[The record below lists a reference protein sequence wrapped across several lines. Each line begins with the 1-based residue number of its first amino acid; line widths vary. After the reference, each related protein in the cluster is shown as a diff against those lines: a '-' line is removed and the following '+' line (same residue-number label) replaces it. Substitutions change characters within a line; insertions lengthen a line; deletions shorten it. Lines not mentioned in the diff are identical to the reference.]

1 MNDYIDEEKDGLAV
15 FVVGDKNNGEKL
27 IQLCFSVPD
36 AENKNADWFTRF
48 YKDGKW
54 HTRHPPYFMTQKE
67 VEDLLKYKFQHV
79 EENMK
84 RLRYARKERP
94 FGIGFRHGTVKATP
108 HSDAPDTTGVG
119 NTDGG
124 FIISIDAGAET
135 VIVNDGGLNA
145 PGNSFSV
152 GAIYGTPPLGGFA
165 GTTSPTS
172 NLYLDFSTPFGV
184 LFGDEFLL
192 GVGGGGGR
200 LFGNDGRWGFD
211 FNRRHKHGELS
222 YELSMLTGIHWYN
235 HAIPGSTISALNM
248 RSAFD
253 VRGSSRQNEPVDTR
267 KSVPSHGCEFVMVSV
282 GRADVLAGR
291 SAEEIIK
298 DLEQNMSYWLYG
310 YVNIVMKIPLFDLTD
325 EQYSVATEVNLWFES
340 MGDTV
345 YGMIGKRIIVVDS
358 EERYASSARKRF
370 IYKNSNNLADGFTML
385 GAKSFAQLLYIP
397 TISNWAPNKIN
408 AFKLMS
414 ITDPENPPAGWLK
427 KVKLKL
433 MQDDKVIEAEYDE
446 AENPTQ
452 VIEVKNEFNFLYSPL
467 VRVQIVPEDTG
478 VFGFTSIHLL

>member
-54 HTRHPPYFMTQKE
+54 HTRRPPYFMTQKE
-67 VEDLLKYKFQHV
+67 VEGLLNYKFQPV

-84 RLRYARKERP
+84 RLRYDGKERP
-94 FGIGFRHGTVKATP
+94 FGVGFRHGTVKATP
-108 HSDAPDTTGVG
+108 H
-119 NTDGG
+119 
-124 FIISIDAGAET
+124 AET
-135 VIVNDGGLNA
+135 VIVDDGGLNA

-222 YELSMLTGIHWYN
+222 YELSMLTGMHWYN

-248 RSAFD
+248 RYAFD
-253 VRGSSRQNEPVDTR
+253 VHGSSRQNEPVDTR
-267 KSVPSHGCEFVMVSV
+267 KSVPIHGCEFVMVSV
-282 GRADVLAGR
+282 GRADVLANR
-291 SAEEIIK
+291 SAKEIIK
-298 DLEQNMSYWLYG
+298 DLEQNMSGWLVG
-310 YVNIVMKIPLFDLTD
+310 RVNIVMKIPLFDLTW
-325 EQYSVATEVNLWFES
+325 EQDAVATEVNRWFES

-358 EERYASSARKRF
+358 EERFS
-370 IYKNSNNLADGFTML
+370 YKNGSNLADGFTML
-385 GAKSFAQLLYIP
+385 GAKSFAQNLYMN

-467 VRVQIVPEDTG
+467 VRVQIVPEESG

>member
-1 MNDYIDEEKDGLAV
+1 MNDYKDGLAV

-54 HTRHPPYFMTQKE
+54 HTRRPPYFMTQKE
-67 VEDLLKYKFQHV
+67 VEGLLKYEFQHV

-84 RLRYARKERP
+84 RLRYASKGRP
-94 FGIGFRHGTVKATP
+94 FGVGFRHGVVRTP
-108 HSDAPDTTGVG
+108 YPDTVVV
-119 NTDGG
+119 D
-124 FIISIDAGAET
+124 
-135 VIVNDGGLNA
+135 DGGLNA

-192 GVGGGGGR
+192 GVGGGDGR

-222 YELSMLTGIHWYN
+222 YELSMLTGMHWYN
-235 HAIPGSTISALNM
+235 NTIAGSTISNLNQ
-248 RSAFD
+248 RYSRD
-253 VRGSSRQNEPVDTR
+253 VLGYPQEREPVSTR
-267 KSVPSHGCEFVMVSV
+267 RSVPIHGCEFVMVSV

-291 SAEEIIK
+291 SAEDIIR
-298 DLEQNMSYWLYG
+298 DLESNISGWLVG
-310 YVNIVMKIPLFDLTD
+310 RVNIVMKIPLFDLTW
-325 EQYSVATEVNLWFES
+325 EQDAVATEVNRWFES

-345 YGMIGKRIIVVDS
+345 CGMIGKRIIVVDS
-358 EERYASSARKRF
+358 EERYAGSARKRF
-370 IYKNSNNLADGFTML
+370 IYKNGSNLDDGFTML
-385 GAKSFAQLLYIP
+385 GAKSFAQNLYMNTLSKWMP
-397 TISNWAPNKIN
+397 YKIN

-467 VRVQIVPEDTG
+467 VRVQIVPEESG

>member
-54 HTRHPPYFMTQKE
+54 HTRHPPYFMTQE
-67 VEDLLKYKFQHV
+67 GVEGLLKYKFQRV

-84 RLRYARKERP
+84 RLRYDGKERP
-94 FGIGFRHGTVKATP
+94 FGVGFRHGVVRTP
-108 HSDAPDTTGVG
+108 SPDTVVV
-119 NTDGG
+119 D
-124 FIISIDAGAET
+124 
-135 VIVNDGGLNA
+135 DGGLNA

-253 VRGSSRQNEPVDTR
+253 VQGSSRQNEPVDTR

-291 SAEEIIK
+291 SAEDIIR
-298 DLEQNMSYWLYG
+298 DLESNISGWLYG

-358 EERYASSARKRF
+358 EELYASSAKKRF

-385 GAKSFAQLLYIP
+385 GAKSFAQNLYMN
-397 TISNWAPNKIN
+397 TLSNWAPNKIN

-467 VRVQIVPEDTG
+467 VRVQIVPEESG

>member
-1 MNDYIDEEKDGLAV
+1 MSEVENFADKGQMAV
-15 FVVGDKNNGEKL
+15 FVVGDKNSGDNVMQ
-27 IQLCFSVPD
+27 ICFDVPN
-36 AENKNADWFTRF
+36 AENNNLDIYARF
-48 YKDGKW
+48 YKDGQW
-54 HTRHPPYFMTQKE
+54 HEQHLPSYAGREE
-67 VEDLLKYKFQHV
+67 VENILKYPLERIREDV
-79 EENMK
+79 A
-84 RLRYARKERP
+84 RLRYDGKERP
-94 FGIGFRHGTVKATP
+94 FGVGFRHGVVRTP
-108 HSDAPDTTGVG
+108 YPDTVVV
-119 NTDGG
+119 D
-124 FIISIDAGAET
+124 
-135 VIVNDGGLNA
+135 DGGLNA
-145 PGNSFSV
+145 PGAFTSV
-152 GAIYGTPPLGGFA
+152 GAIYGTPPAGGFV
-165 GTTSPTS
+165 GETSPTS

-192 GVGGGGGR
+192 GMGGAGGR
-200 LFGNDGRWGFD
+200 LFGNDGRLGFD
-211 FNRRHKHGELS
+211 FNRRHKPGELS

-385 GAKSFAQLLYIP
+385 GAKSFAQRLYIP

-467 VRVQIVPEDTG
+467 VRVQIVPEESG

>member
-54 HTRHPPYFMTQKE
+54 HTRRPPYFMTQKE
-67 VEDLLKYKFQHV
+67 VEGLLKYEFQHV

-84 RLRYARKERP
+84 RLRYASKGRP
-94 FGIGFRHGTVKATP
+94 FGVGFRHGVVRTP
-108 HSDAPDTTGVG
+108 YPDTVVV
-119 NTDGG
+119 D
-124 FIISIDAGAET
+124 
-135 VIVNDGGLNA
+135 DGGLNA

-211 FNRRHKHGELS
+211 FNCRHKHGELS
-222 YELSMLTGIHWYN
+222 YELSMLTGMHWYN

-248 RSAFD
+248 RYAFD
-253 VRGSSRQNEPVDTR
+253 VLGSSRQNEPVDTR

-325 EQYSVATEVNLWFES
+325 EQYSVATEVNLWFAS

-385 GAKSFAQLLYIP
+385 GAKSFAQNLYIY

>member
-1 MNDYIDEEKDGLAV
+1 MSEVENFADKGQMAV
-15 FVVGDKNNGEKL
+15 FVVGDKNSGDNVMQ
-27 IQLCFSVPD
+27 ICFDVPN
-36 AENKNADWFTRF
+36 AENNNLDIYARF
-48 YKDGKW
+48 YKDGQW
-54 HTRHPPYFMTQKE
+54 HEQHLPSYAGREE
-67 VEDLLKYKFQHV
+67 VENILKYPLERIREDV
-79 EENMK
+79 A
-84 RLRYARKERP
+84 RLRYDGKERP
-94 FGIGFRHGTVKATP
+94 FGVGFRHGVVRTP
-108 HSDAPDTTGVG
+108 YPDTVVV
-119 NTDGG
+119 D
-124 FIISIDAGAET
+124 
-135 VIVNDGGLNA
+135 DGGLNA
-145 PGNSFSV
+145 PGAFTSV

-253 VRGSSRQNEPVDTR
+253 VQGSSRQNEPVDTR

-291 SAEEIIK
+291 SAEDIIR
-298 DLEQNMSYWLYG
+298 DLESNISGWLVG
-310 YVNIVMKIPLFDLTD
+310 RVNIVMKIPLFDLTW
-325 EQYSVATEVNLWFES
+325 EQDAVATEVNLWFES

-358 EERYASSARKRF
+358 EEQSSNSGRKKF

-385 GAKSFAQLLYIP
+385 GAKSFAQRLYIS

>member
-27 IQLCFSVPD
+27 MQLCFSVPSD
-36 AENKNADWFTRF
+36 EKQNADWFTRF

-54 HTRHPPYFMTQKE
+54 HTRYYPDYVTK
-67 VEDLLKYKFQHV
+67 DNAKYLF
-79 EENMK
+79 ENEFRNVDAK
-84 RLRYARKERP
+84 IKSLQYGGNARP
-94 FGIGFRHGTVKATP
+94 FGVGFRHGTVKATP
-108 HSDAPDTTGVG
+108 HSDAPETTGVG

-145 PGNSFSV
+145 PENSFSV

-184 LFGDEFLL
+184 LFGDEFLF
-192 GVGGGGGR
+192 GVGGAGGR
-200 LFGNDGRWGFD
+200 LFGHNARLGID
-211 FNRRHKHGELS
+211 FNRRHKPGELS
-222 YELSMLTGIHWYN
+222 YELSMLTGMHWYN
-235 HAIPGSTISALNM
+235 NAIAGSTIATLNQ
-248 RSAFD
+248 RYIRD
-253 VRGSSRQNEPVDTR
+253 VHGWPQQNEPVDTR
-267 KSVPSHGCEFVMVSV
+267 KSVPTHGCEFVMLSI
-282 GRADVLAGR
+282 GRADVLANR
-291 SAEEIIK
+291 LAEDIIK
-298 DLEQNMSYWLYG
+298 DLERNISSWLYG
-310 YVNIVMKIPLFDLTD
+310 RVNIVMEIPLFDLNN
-325 EQYSVATEVNLWFES
+325 EQEAVASEVNRWFRY
-340 MGDTV
+340 MGENV
-345 YGMIGKRIIVVDS
+345 HKLLGKRIIVVDS
-358 EERYASSARKRF
+358 EERYASSARKLLL
-370 IYKNSNNLADGFTML
+370 YKNSNNLADGFTML
-385 GAKSFAQLLYIP
+385 GAKSFAQNLYIY

-446 AENPTQ
+446 AKNPTQ